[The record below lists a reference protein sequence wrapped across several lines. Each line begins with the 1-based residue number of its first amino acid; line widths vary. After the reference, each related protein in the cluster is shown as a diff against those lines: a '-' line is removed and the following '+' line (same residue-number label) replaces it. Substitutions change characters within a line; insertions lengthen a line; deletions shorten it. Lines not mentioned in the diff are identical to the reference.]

1 MSSEPNLDDIFHLLD
16 NSETEKAIK
25 QLDVLLSLYAKDGN
39 INAIVDILEV
49 LHLNYLE
56 VHPIQWRLRETY
68 KRLGRRMS
76 DDEL

>member
-1 MSSEPNLDDIFHLLD
+1 MSSDPNLDDIFHLLD

-39 INAIVDILEV
+39 ITAIVDILEV

-56 VHPIQWRLRETY
+56 IHPIQWRLRETY